1 MASMYDRLF
10 EEKWLKPNEY
20 IRSECGAKTE
30 HPETS
35 IH

>member
-20 IRSECGAKTE
+20 IRSECGA
-30 HPETS
+30 
-35 IH
+35 